1 MSEEERERREKY
13 KRNRKRWLI
22 IQLVVI
28 CCVSLA
34 TIALFIANAFTEK
47 TYYVNYTESAQ
58 SDYTVQISQND
69 YYDTTDLPSGQ
80 TYVSSLVEYVYADF
94 SYGIKTDSETNVTY
108 NYTTKTIASLTIYE
122 RNASQPIFTKEYV
135 ITPSEEQEFLG
146 KNLQVLDSVIIDYGY
161 YNGIAK
167 NFIATYHLSN
177 ATCNLSVKMILDVE
191 GDCSEFENSNTSS
204 HYVSINIPLAQNTFT
219 ISSQASV
226 PSAESRVLACGK
238 ADLAKTLKDLAVY
251 LAFIDGLL
259 IITFIAVLFLT
270 RNHDINYSIKVK
282 NIEKS
287 YKSFIQKTFEPF
299 DTKGYQV
306 IKLTTFEE
314 MLGIRD
320 TISSPILMNENE
332 DKTCTTFTIP
342 TQTNIIYVYELKV
355 EDYDKIYANENKIEE
370 KAEEKT
376 APVVLEDSVVDVKNE
391 EEEVL
396 PVETALQESEQDE
409 EEVSAKPVVI
419 YDEQSEVAST
429 IVEGDEK
436 SALEIKLSRSFE
448 ANLIQA
454 DDEVK
459 EYYSDIKNLLLSYKG
474 VKSRFSWKYDSYS
487 RGRDQLVKL
496 KIRGKTVYM
505 FIALNPEDYDKARF
519 YQTAVT
525 VKKLLDV
532 PMQVKIKSKLGLKKA
547 KELIEDV
554 MKKFEI
560 EKDKDAVTIDYA
572 KQYPNRTDKT
582 LIAKGLIKKL

>member
-34 TIALFIANAFTEK
+34 TIALFIANALTEK

-108 NYTTKTIASLTIYE
+108 NYTTKTIATLSIYE

-251 LAFIDGLL
+251 LAFLDGLL

-355 EDYDKIYANENKIEE
+355 EDYDKIYASENKIEE

-376 APVVLEDSVVDVKNE
+376 VG
-391 EEEVL
+391 
-396 PVETALQESEQDE
+396 
-409 EEVSAKPVVI
+409 
-419 YDEQSEVAST
+419 ST
-429 IVEGDEK
+429 G
-436 SALEIKLSRSFE
+436 
-448 ANLIQA
+448 
-454 DDEVK
+454 
-459 EYYSDIKNLLLSYKG
+459 
-474 VKSRFSWKYDSYS
+474 
-487 RGRDQLVKL
+487 
-496 KIRGKTVYM
+496 KIRTG
-505 FIALNPEDYDKARF
+505 
-519 YQTAVT
+519 
-525 VKKLLDV
+525 
-532 PMQVKIKSKLGLKKA
+532 SGLQPCA
-547 KELIEDV
+547 GN
-554 MKKFEI
+554 F
-560 EKDKDAVTIDYA
+560 
-572 KQYPNRTDKT
+572 
-582 LIAKGLIKKL
+582 